1 MDFQHILQLEYFGN
15 SVENYLLG
23 LVLILVGLVFNS
35 ALAGLLVRVV
45 SKSFVRSKYKL
56 TYQDYRGHLKKPLRQ
71 LVFLVFLYLAVNH
84 LEFPEAW
91 NLAPVENFG
100 LKRVISRIYLVFWAI
115 VLIRVAVKFVVI
127 GGEMLLKK
135 AHETESKSDDQLI
148 PFVVEAVKVIVIIFG
163 VLIASSTIFKINVGS
178 LVAGLGIGGLALALA
193 AKESLENLFGSFTI
207 FLDKPFIVG
216 DMVTISGIS
225 GTVEKVGFRSTR
237 IRTLEKSYLTIP
249 NKMMVDAELDNLSL
263 RTFRRVKF
271 NIGILYGT
279 KMSTIKS
286 IVQKIQQFI
295 DEHPHTNQDGQ
306 VKFMDFGSSSLD
318 IMILYFIDTMDYS
331 SFLNIKEEINYK
343 IMEIVEA
350 EDSDFAFPTQTIH
363 LNKEN
368 S

>member
-1 MDFQHILQLEYFGN
+1 M
-15 SVENYLLG
+15 
-23 LVLILVGLVFNS
+23 
-35 ALAGLLVRVV
+35 
-45 SKSFVRSKYKL
+45 
-56 TYQDYRGHLKKPLRQ
+56 TP
-71 LVFLVFLYLAVNH
+71 LVFLIFLHLAVNH
-84 LEFPEAW
+84 LDFPEAW

-100 LKRVISRIYLVFWAI
+100 FKRVINRIYLLFWAI
-115 VLIRVAVKFVVI
+115 VLIRVAVKFVII
-127 GGEMLLKK
+127 GGAILLKK

-148 PFVVEAVKVIVIIFG
+148 PFVVEAVKVVVIVFG
-163 VLIASSTIFKINVGS
+163 VLIASSTIFKLNVGS
-178 LVAGLGIGGLALALA
+178 LIAGLGIGGLALALA
-193 AKESLENLFGSFTI
+193 AKESLENLFGSAAI
-207 FLDKPFIVG
+207 FLDKPFVVG
-216 DMVTISGIS
+216 DLVTVGGIT

-237 IRTLEKSYLTIP
+237 IRTLEKSYVTIP

-271 NIGILYGT
+271 NIGVLYGT

-286 IVQKIQQFI
+286 IVKKIQQYI

-318 IMILYFIDTMDYS
+318 IMVMYFIDTMDYS
-331 SFLNIKEEINYK
+331 FFLNIKEEINYK

-350 EDSDFAFPTQTIH
+350 EESDFAFPTQTIH